1 MTKEVKKEKAKKPH
15 YVDNKVFL
23 AAMMEWKD
31 DCKSANQFN
40 MELIEAFKIISKQD
54 NSKKKAT

>member
-31 DCKSANQFN
+31 EVNDEEKQQLLSG
-40 MELIEAFKIISKQD
+40 IETTIKDIQIEFVQKI
-54 NSKKKAT
+54 